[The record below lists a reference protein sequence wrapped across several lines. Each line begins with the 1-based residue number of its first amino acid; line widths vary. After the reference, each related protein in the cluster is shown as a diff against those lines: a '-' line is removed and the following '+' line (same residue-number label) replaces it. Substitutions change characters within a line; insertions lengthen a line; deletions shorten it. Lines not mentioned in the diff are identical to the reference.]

1 MKPPRPRRK
10 ASKRRIGIDN
20 GARGAIVVIDGA
32 RKPTTIEPMP
42 VVNVGVVRK
51 GKKGTKNILDM
62 RRVVDVLKEA
72 RDQAGGDVFAVLE
85 HAQVFPGEGRSTAFT
100 AGRGYGAM
108 EMALVS
114 LGIPYEIVRPRKWQS
129 AVLNGVE
136 GADTK
141 ARSVIKCR
149 REFPTIDLTP
159 GRRRKPMDGIADAA
173 CMALYATMQR

>member
-1 MKPPRPRRK
+1 M
-10 ASKRRIGIDN
+10 RRIGIDN
-20 GARGAIVVIDGA
+20 GAKGAIVVIDG
-32 RKPTTIEPMP
+32 KHNPVQVEPMP
-42 VVNVGVVRK
+42 VINVGVTRK

-62 RRVVDVLKEA
+62 VQVLSILLEA
-72 RDQAGGDVFAVLE
+72 KRKAKGDIYAVLE

-100 AGRGYGAM
+100 CGRSYGAL

-114 LGIPYEIVRPRKWQS
+114 LGIPFEIVRPRKWQTE
-129 AVLNGVE
+129 VLKGIE

-141 ARSVIKCR
+141 ARSVLKCR

-173 CMALYATMQR
+173 CMAIYATMSRPRGK

>member
-1 MKPPRPRRK
+1 MI
-10 ASKRRIGIDN
+10 RIGIDN
-20 GARGAIVVIDGA
+20 GAKGAIVVIDGK
-32 RKPTTIEPMP
+32 RKAVQVEPMP
-42 VVNVGVVRK
+42 VINVGVIRK

-62 RRVVDVLKEA
+62 VQVLSILLKA
-72 RDQAGGDVFAVLE
+72 KTASRGNVFAVLE

-114 LGIPYEIVRPRKWQS
+114 LGIPYEIVRPRKWQTEI
-129 AVLNGVE
+129 LKGVE

-149 REFPTIDLTP
+149 RLFPDIDLTP

-173 CMALYATMQR
+173 CMALYALQVGGSDDG